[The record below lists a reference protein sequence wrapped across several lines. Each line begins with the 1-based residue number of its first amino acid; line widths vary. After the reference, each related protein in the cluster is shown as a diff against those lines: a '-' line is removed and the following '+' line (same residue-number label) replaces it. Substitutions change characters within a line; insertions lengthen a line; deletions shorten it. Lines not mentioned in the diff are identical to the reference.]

1 MRDLFKSRTGQ
12 ILGSDPLAVWLQAI
26 STDPDVSRI
35 VEIGA
40 WEGKGSTR
48 VFAESVLTRLDA
60 GSVSVLSLEASKQR
74 AQRARKRNAKFPF
87 VQIIWGSIVT
97 ERDLDS
103 NSLNSDES
111 NWISDD
117 IEALKDCP
125 QVFGLIPLSI
135 DALFL
140 DGGEFSTKKEYD
152 LLANRVTKWLILD
165 DTSTRKCF
173 AIAKE
178 IRTGGTPFQIIVD
191 SSERNGFLIAV
202 KKERFSSEN

>member
-1 MRDLFKSRTGQ
+1 M
-12 ILGSDPLAVWLQAI
+12 LGSDPLAVWLQAI
-26 STDPDVSRI
+26 TDPDVSRI

-87 VQIIWGSIVT
+87 VQIVWGSIVT

-103 NSLNSDES
+103 NSLNNDES

-135 DALFL
+135 DALF
-140 DGGEFSTKKEYD
+140 F
-152 LLANRVTKWLILD
+152 RW
-165 DTSTRKCF
+165 R
-173 AIAKE
+173 
-178 IRTGGTPFQIIVD
+178 
-191 SSERNGFLIAV
+191 
-202 KKERFSSEN
+202 